1 MAVTA
6 QDVVLARCS
15 TDCVVRRIAGK
26 EIVAA
31 AADRVLDQGA
41 WIASELQGIE
51 DVAAGE
57 LCRLWAERAVPS
69 GAHSSQ
75 ACLGSRYSAAPQGV
89 PCRCTDDLAGC
100 RTRPSPS
107 AARA

>member
-6 QDVVLARCS
+6 QDIVLARCS

-57 LCRLWAERAVPS
+57 FTV
-69 GAHSSQ
+69 SQ
-75 ACLGSRYSAAPQGV
+75 GGQLL
-89 PCRCTDDLAGC
+89 LAGN
-100 RTRPSPS
+100 RPP
-107 AARA
+107 AW